1 MRLRTYLIL
10 AGVAVFL
17 ASFGFAFSDA
27 AAGSSPKGEADIVS
41 SPPVQ
46 IDNDSCLFCHSDED
60 LNIQF
65 KNGDILSLTINPD
78 LFAKSTHGSS
88 DLNCVT
94 CHSDIKTFPH
104 PERTAQSYREFK
116 MDYYTI
122 CKQCHE
128 EQFNLTLDS
137 VHQRELAAGNNNAAV
152 CTDCHNPHTQ
162 QYLTDKDTGALLDYA
177 RLHIPETCAQCHSA
191 IYDKYKESVHGKAL
205 TQEGNLDVPTC
216 IDCHGVHNIQNPETV
231 TFRNSTPFL
240 CAKCHTNN
248 ALMHKYGIST
258 NVLNTYVADFH
269 GTTVVLFDKTYPDQP
284 TNKPVCTDCHG
295 IHDIADV
302 NDPANGLAIREN
314 LLVRCQKC
322 HPDATTNFPDSW
334 MSHYIPSPDEYPVV
348 YYVNLFYKFF
358 IPAVLGPMAL
368 LVLMDFGRATINRFK
383 KSKSARREEKTLPEP
398 FEEMVVSDPEEE
410 TKPEQAKE
418 TELEQPEKKVV
429 TEAAIEEKKS
439 EDIDQSKE
447 KTEPS
452 DEEENSNDR

>member
-10 AGVAVFL
+10 AGAAVL
-17 ASFGFAFSDA
+17 LVSFGIAFSDA
-27 AAGSSPKGEADIVS
+27 AAGSNPASEALIAS

-46 IDNDSCLFCHSDED
+46 IDNESCFFCHSKEGI
-60 LNIQF
+60 NIQF
-65 KNGDILSLTINPD
+65 KSGDVLSLTINPD
-78 LFAKSTHGSS
+78 LFAKSTHGSN

-94 CHSDIKTFPH
+94 CHLDINTFPH
-104 PERTAQSYREFK
+104 PDRTAQSYREFK

-122 CKQCHE
+122 CRECHE

-137 VHQRELAAGNNNAAV
+137 VHQRELAAGNNEAAV

-162 QYLTDKDTGALLDYA
+162 QYLTNRDTGELLDYA

-258 NVLNTYVADFH
+258 DVLNTYVADFH
-269 GTTVVLFDKTYPDQP
+269 GTTVVLFDRTYPDQP

-295 IHDIADV
+295 IHDIANV
-302 NDPANGLAIREN
+302 NNPANGLAIREN

-334 MSHYIPSPDEYPVV
+334 MSHYIPSVDKYPIV
-348 YYVNLFYKFF
+348 YYINLFYKFF

-383 KSKSARREEKTLPEP
+383 KPKSLDADSVVEKGEPVVASEEKAQ
-398 FEEMVVSDPEEE
+398 PEEE
-410 TKPEQAKE
+410 TVMTGLEEITETKQA
-418 TELEQPEKKVV
+418 
-429 TEAAIEEKKS
+429 EATGQVA
-439 EDIDQSKE
+439 DSKE
-447 KTEPS
+447 PSDQPKTS
-452 DEEENSNDR
+452 DEEENSNDK